1 MKFNFTILTLFFI
14 GNLAFSQTKQI
25 EDIPR
30 KKVVATKINQP
41 IKIDGIF
48 DEEAWNNA
56 PIATNFVQRSP
67 INGVPIPDSLRTEV
81 KILYDD
87 TGIYFAAQLFD
98 PEPEKIAK
106 EMVERDNVG
115 NDDLF
120 GVILNGY
127 NDKQQSLEFL
137 VMPTGVQY
145 DAKITNDNGED
156 DSWNGVWYSA
166 AKINDK
172 GWFVEMK
179 IPYSEL
185 RFPKKDI
192 QEWGFNMVRRIQ
204 RTKVMYDWNL
214 VNNEKGNYNLYDGI
228 IEGIENI
235 KPPLLL
241 SFIPYISSYVN
252 NFDFKI
258 IFNFN
263 GGMD

>member
-1 MKFNFTILTLFFI
+1 MKLKLAILSIFI
-14 GNLAFSQTKQI
+14 LGNLTFAQTK
-25 EDIPR
+25 ELDSIPR
-30 KKVVATKINQP
+30 KKIKALRIDQP
-41 IKIDGIF
+41 IKIDAVF
-48 DEEAWNNA
+48 DEEAWNSA

-67 INGVPIPDSLRTEV
+67 KNGVPVPDSLRTEV

-87 TGIYFAAQLFD
+87 TGIYFGVQMFD

-166 AKINDK
+166 AKINEK
-172 GWFVEMK
+172 GWFIEMK

-185 RFPKKDI
+185 
-192 QEWGFNMVRRIQ
+192 
-204 RTKVMYDWNL
+204 
-214 VNNEKGNYNLYDGI
+214 
-228 IEGIENI
+228 
-235 KPPLLL
+235 
-241 SFIPYISSYVN
+241 S
-252 NFDFKI
+252 
-258 IFNFN
+258 
-263 GGMD
+263 

>member
-127 NDKQQSLEFL
+127 NDKQQSL
-137 VMPTGVQY
+137 
-145 DAKITNDNGED
+145 
-156 DSWNGVWYSA
+156 
-166 AKINDK
+166 
-172 GWFVEMK
+172 
-179 IPYSEL
+179 
-185 RFPKKDI
+185 
-192 QEWGFNMVRRIQ
+192 
-204 RTKVMYDWNL
+204 
-214 VNNEKGNYNLYDGI
+214 
-228 IEGIENI
+228 
-235 KPPLLL
+235 
-241 SFIPYISSYVN
+241 
-252 NFDFKI
+252 
-258 IFNFN
+258 
-263 GGMD
+263 